1 MQRVS
6 SVCISNH
13 LSVTAFEQ
21 RIFDPCAET
30 LSHSHNVNQAVSG
43 ACMTSKDNVL
53 LIPEVQ
59 YCVFPC
65 IQGLAWSVR
74 AFSILR
80 QLERGHVNLLCVVQ
94 RQTDSWML
102 SYTYIELRPCIQSCM
117 DITANGVKLHLIN
130 WWNGACGKAYRW
142 SYHQAGSSTAPLS
155 GFLSHTSL
163 LFLPHLFH
171 SLSLSCS
178 LSSSFPWP
186 FLTLTRFYFF
196 HSFSFQYML

>member
-30 LSHSHNVNQAVSG
+30 LSHSQNVNQAVSG

-80 QLERGHVNLLCVVQ
+80 QLERGRESAVCSAEADWQLSAVLHVHRAEALHTELHGHYSKWSQATLNKLVKWGLREGLQVE
-94 RQTDSWML
+94 L
-102 SYTYIELRPCIQSCM
+102 SPSRVFHCSSLRFS
-117 DITANGVKLHLIN
+117 
-130 WWNGACGKAYRW
+130 
-142 SYHQAGSSTAPLS
+142 
-155 GFLSHTSL
+155 LSHFTSL
-163 LFLPHLFH
+163 SPS
-171 SLSLSCS
+171 SLSFS
-178 LSSSFPWP
+178 LPVMFP
-186 FLTLTRFYFF
+186 L
-196 HSFSFQYML
+196 